1 MKCILIVRFIFLFH
15 FIYYFSLGDNGCS
28 KIRIEI
34 KIWLIDWLIDGE
46 ANGTENEKTD
56 SLPASDLDHLLSN
69 FLLERMQE
77 KRRRMQ
83 ASNSFQFWAP
93 LTAILNWEEISAF
106 NILKHSKLE
115 ASRKVFVAKQSHV
128 LTSTAKELD

>member
-1 MKCILIVRFIFLFH
+1 MAEMLLENPNWNK
-15 FIYYFSLGDNGCS
+15 DM
-28 KIRIEI
+28 
-34 KIWLIDWLIDGE
+34 IDWLIDGE
-46 ANGTENEKTD
+46 ANYNGTKNEKTE

-77 KRRRMQ
+77 KRRRMR
-83 ASNSFQFWAP
+83 ASNRFQFWAP

-115 ASRKVFVAKQSHV
+115 ESRKVFAAKQSHV